1 MDGKRR
7 LFVMNPNLLSLSN
20 LTYIVSSELLS
31 LAELRASAAAKTDCW
46 PSFSA
51 VVEMAIDKG
60 LSLMLG
66 LVTYLDCIL

>member
-1 MDGKRR
+1 
-7 LFVMNPNLLSLSN
+7 MNPDLLSLSN
-20 LTYIVSSELLS
+20 VSYIASSELLS
-31 LAELRASAAAKTDCW
+31 LAGLSVSAAAKTDCW

-66 LVTYLDCIL
+66 LVTYLGYIL